1 LYETSAPRVYLVR
14 QNTQDERARERQDAR
29 LRQLRAASR
38 SGPVAVVL
46 DMAAGGGADSDLA
59 AFWMRALEDR
69 EGDLAV
75 LAVVTGSLSMR
86 LATRA
91 FAATAALRH
100 LPVEVRAHPTADD
113 AITWAA
119 AALQRAAAARRMARM
134 AQRA

>member
-1 LYETSAPRVYLVR
+1 LYETSAPRVYVVR
-14 QNTQDERARERQDAR
+14 ETRADERTPEIEATR
-29 LRQLRAASR
+29 LQQLRAASR

-46 DMAAGGGADSDLA
+46 EMGAAGLLDSGLA
-59 AFWMRALEDR
+59 AFWMRALDDR
-69 EGDLAV
+69 DADVAV

-91 FAATAALRH
+91 LAAHATLKHVPA
-100 LPVEVRAHPTADD
+100 EVRSHASSDD

-134 AQRA
+134 A